1 MSVLG
6 KLIYKFYH
14 QPRGRRE
21 IIKKFGGEASYNLMV
36 EGELGMKKYALNE
49 LILDKKVSRNGLI
62 KLNNLTGEK
71 FIHQSLFCIQSFF
84 KHLTEEEASRFSV
97 HFYDDGS
104 LTPETKQILA
114 ERFSS
119 IHLISYEKSI
129 GFTHKNIPEEKY
141 PFIYKKLR
149 DYPQIKKLIF
159 LHGDNTGM
167 NTCIDSDMLFM
178 KKPQQY
184 LNWIFDNWN
193 KPDKTFCILD
203 IYRSYG
209 YSDDI
214 INEIWPSGVKNNINV
229 GLYALDSKLI
239 DIDLMEHLIK
249 CFEAKPGSS
258 YYIEQLITGIFL
270 EKQQLEIAPREEY
283 IVYPTT
289 EQVLSQAGILQHYV
303 DASKEWYFKEAW
315 KKFI

>member
-1 MSVLG
+1 MSLFG
-6 KLIYKFYH
+6 KLIYKYYH
-14 QPRGRRE
+14 QPKGKKE
-21 IIKKFGGEASYNLMV
+21 IIRKFGGQESYDLMLK
-36 EGELGMKKYALNE
+36 GEQEMKAYALSE
-49 LILDKKVSRNGLI
+49 LFLDKKVSANGTI

-71 FIHQSLFCIQSFF
+71 FIHQSLFCIQSFY
-84 KHLTEEEASRFSV
+84 KHLTDEEAAQFSV

-104 LTPETKQILA
+104 LSEETKGILRK
-114 ERFSS
+114 RFPA
-119 IHLISYEKSI
+119 IHLISYETSI
-129 GFTHKNIPEEKY
+129 NFTHKHIPETQY

-159 LHGDNTGM
+159 LHGNNSGM

-184 LNWIFDNWN
+184 LDWIFSNRN
-193 KPDKTFCILD
+193 NPESTFCIYD

-229 GLYALDSKLI
+229 GLYALDSKLV
-239 DIDLMEHLIK
+239 DIDLMEQLIK
-249 CFEAKPGSS
+249 SFESRPGSS

-270 EKQQLEIAPREEY
+270 EKQQLEIASREEY

-289 EQVLSQAGILQHYV
+289 EQVLNQAGTLQHYV
-303 DASKEWYFKEAW
+303 DTSKEWYFKDAW
-315 KKFI
+315 KKFR